1 MFDKENLKT
10 AAVGAGAIT
19 AGALIGKKV
28 LGYSEQPLISVG
40 VILAGALAASKADRK
55 NPYLAHIG
63 SALVAAGATGFVS
76 NPKTA
81 EKFPFMKMYQ
91 TPPSTGTAGLD
102 GLGSGELVYG
112 PDGQMYMVEGQNGI
126 GSPQF
131 RQDEYGNM
139 YQIEGL
145 PMGSIDE
152 DLEDLDGLGEFD
164 DLDDLDG
171 LNGEASIEDLTGLD
185 YADDLDDL
193 DGLGEFDDDDL
204 DGLGDIDDL
213 DDDLDGLNGED
224 DAILAM
230 S

>member
-1 MFDKENLKT
+1 MFDKENLQQ
-10 AAVGAGAIT
+10 AAIGAGAIT

-40 VILAGALAASKADRK
+40 VIIAGALAASKADRK
-55 NPYLAHIG
+55 NPYLAHVG
-63 SALVAAGATGFVS
+63 TALVAAGATGFVS

-112 PDGQMYMVEGQNGI
+112 PDGQMYMVEGKNGV
-126 GSPQF
+126 GNPNF

-145 PMGSIDE
+145 PMGSVD
-152 DLEDLDGLGEFD
+152 D

-171 LNGEASIEDLTGLD
+171 LGEASIEDLTGLD

-193 DGLGEFDDDDL
+193 DGLGEFDEDEDL
-204 DGLGDIDDL
+204 DGLGEIDDL
-213 DDDLDGLNGED
+213 GEDLDGLNGEE
-224 DAILAM
+224 DAILSM